1 MVRPTRLSTALIIAA
16 PLLSAATPANPS
28 VDEILD
34 HFVSAL
40 GGKVALEKVTSRFMA
55 GTLQIPGMK
64 TPATTAEYFQSPN
77 LFAAVTDVPDY
88 GTIRTV
94 YDGKAAW
101 QSDPQR
107 GVTEVTGAPELADL
121 SRRADIHWHLKLHE
135 LYPGL
140 AVKGHEK
147 IAGKEAWKLEATVE
161 SWDYAFYF
169 DRDSGL
175 LVRFDTDRHA
185 EGGALRVLMSDYR
198 PVNGILFAYSTSMSG
213 AGPGW
218 NRTLTSV
225 RLNVSIDDSIF
236 AKPAAT
242 TP

>member
-1 MVRPTRLSTALIIAA
+1 MAPTTRLSIALIITATF
-16 PLLSAATPANPS
+16 LSAGPPANPS
-28 VDEILD
+28 VAEILER
-34 HFVSAL
+34 FVAAL
-40 GGKVALEKVTSRFMA
+40 GGKAALEKVTSRFMA
-55 GTLQIPGMK
+55 GTLQLPALK
-64 TPATTAEYFQSPN
+64 TSATTAEYFQSPN
-77 LFAAVTDVPDY
+77 RFAAVTDVPDY

-94 YDGKAAW
+94 YDGKTAW

-107 GVTEVTGAPELADL
+107 GVTEVTGAAELADL

-140 AVKGHEK
+140 AVKGREK
-147 IAGKEAWKLEATVE
+147 IGGKEAWKLEATVE
-161 SWDYAFYF
+161 GWDYSFYF

-175 LVRFDTDRHA
+175 LVRFDTDRHS
-185 EGGALRVLMSDYR
+185 GGPLKVLMSDYR
-198 PVNGILFAYSTSMSG
+198 PVNGVLFAYSTSMSG
-213 AGPGW
+213 EGAGW
-218 NRTLTSV
+218 NRTLTQV